1 MQHHR
6 DKPKRL
12 RQRMLMAAI
21 GTAFAGHAAA
31 QTNVTVSGLV
41 DAYAGRMR
49 YAGDPASRAVVN
61 SSGMTTSWFG
71 FKGSEDLG
79 GGLTARF
86 ALTSFFKTD
95 TGAVGRFA
103 SDTMWARDA
112 SVGLSGSFG
121 SVLLGRGLAPNFL
134 PSVRFNAFGDSFTYS
149 PLILHMDVPL
159 FNGSRWTNSVQA
171 DTGWSNEIIYSTP
184 NIGGLTANVH
194 YQFGEIAGSNGVN
207 NIGGN
212 LFYAAGALGLTAFY
226 HQAEVSNPLN
236 ATVGN
241 VQPAGNLPLP
251 SGLFAAKQKAWMLG
265 ASYDFTAIKVFATYG
280 QTSHDID
287 LDDKTATLS
296 ASLPVGTGRLLA
308 GWARTRR
315 NGLAAGADQKRDT
328 TSLGYVYDLSKR
340 TDVYAVAMND
350 RITRQSSGN
359 SFGLGVRHRF

>member
-1 MQHHR
+1 MQQSR
-6 DKPKRL
+6 GKLKKL
-12 RQRMLMAAI
+12 MLLAVL
-21 GTAFAGHAAA
+21 GNAFAGTAAA
-31 QTNVTVSGLV
+31 QTNVAVSGLV
-41 DAYAGRMR
+41 DAYAGKLR
-49 YAGDPASRAVVN
+49 YAGDPASRSVVN

-71 FKGSEDLG
+71 FKGTEDLG

-95 TGAVGRFA
+95 TGVVGRFA

-112 SVGLSGSFG
+112 SVGLSWGFG

-134 PSVRFNAFGDSFTYS
+134 PSAKFNAFGDSFTFS

-159 FNGSRWTNSVQA
+159 FNASRWSNSVQG

-194 YQFGEIAGSNGVN
+194 YQFGEIVGDNGVN
-207 NIGGN
+207 NVGAN

-226 HQAEVSNPLN
+226 HQVEVNNPLN

-241 VQPAGNLPLP
+241 VQPAGSLPLP
-251 SGLFAAKQKAWMLG
+251 SGLFAARQKAWMLG
-265 ASYDFTAIKVFATYG
+265 GSYDFKAIKVFATYG

-287 LDDKTATLS
+287 FDDKTTS
-296 ASLPVGTGRLLA
+296 MGASVPAGTGRI
-308 GWARTRR
+308 
-315 NGLAAGADQKRDT
+315 LAAWAQTKRSGIAIGAEQKRNT
-328 TSLGYVYDLSKR
+328 TSVGYVYDLSKR

-350 RITRQSSGN
+350 RITRQNNGN

>member
-1 MQHHR
+1 MQQNR
-6 DKPKRL
+6 DKLKRL
-12 RQRMLMAAI
+12 MLLAAI
-21 GTAFAGHAAA
+21 GSAFAGSAAA
-31 QTNVTVSGLV
+31 QTNVSVSGLV

-49 YAGDPASRAVVN
+49 YAGDPAGRAAVN

-71 FKGSEDLG
+71 FRGTEDLG

-112 SVGLSGSFG
+112 SVGLSGGFG

-134 PSVRFNAFGDSFTYS
+134 PSVRFNAFGDSFTFS

-159 FNGSRWTNSVQA
+159 FNGSRWTNSVQG

-184 NIGGLTANVH
+184 NFGGLTANVH
-194 YQFGEIAGSNGVN
+194 YQFGEVAGDNGVN
-207 NIGGN
+207 NVGAN
-212 LFYAAGALGLTAFY
+212 LFYAAGGLGLTAFY
-226 HQAEVSNPLN
+226 HQVEVSNPLN

-251 SGLFAAKQKAWMLG
+251 SGLFAARQKAWMLG
-265 ASYDFTAIKVFATYG
+265 ASYDFKVVKVFATYG
-280 QTSHDID
+280 QTSHNID
-287 LDDKTATLS
+287 LDDKTGSLS
-296 ASLPVGTGRLLA
+296 ASVPMGAGRVLA
-308 GWARTRR
+308 AWAQTKR
-315 NGLAAGADQKRDT
+315 NGLAVGADQKRDT
-328 TSLGYVYDLSKR
+328 ASVGYVYDLSKR
-340 TDVYAVAMND
+340 TDLYAVAMND

-359 SFGLGVRHRF
+359 SFGLGMRHRF